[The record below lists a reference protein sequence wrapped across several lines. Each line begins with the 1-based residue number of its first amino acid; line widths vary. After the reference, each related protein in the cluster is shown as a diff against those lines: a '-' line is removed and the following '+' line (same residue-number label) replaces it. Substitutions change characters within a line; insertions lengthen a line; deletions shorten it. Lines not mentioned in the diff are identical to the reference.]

1 MTQNLDSTFIFCY
14 QNTWWL
20 LQNLRLF
27 DQSIFYMRS
36 DTGAFICF
44 LLKYLWIGK
53 TRIILLIS
61 LSHYLLFICCIYLSR
76 INYRMSGTRH
86 KVYSKLMIKA
96 SEWIALV
103 FLILKK
109 LLLLLIFEQL
119 HKMLWKHIYER

>member
-14 QNTWWL
+14 PNTWWL

-27 DQSIFYMRS
+27 DQSIFYIRS

-86 KVYSKLMIKA
+86 KVHSKLMIKA

>member
-14 QNTWWL
+14 PNTWWL

-27 DQSIFYMRS
+27 DQSIFYIRS

>member
-14 QNTWWL
+14 PNTWWL

-27 DQSIFYMRS
+27 DQSIFYIRS

-103 FLILKK
+103 FLTLKK

>member
-1 MTQNLDSTFIFCY
+1 MTQNLDSTFIFY
-14 QNTWWL
+14 YPNTWWL

-27 DQSIFYMRS
+27 DQSIFYIRS

>member
-1 MTQNLDSTFIFCY
+1 MSWHKTLTAHSFFVIQTPGDCDKIWDYLIKVFFTG
-14 QNTWWL
+14 
-20 LQNLRLF
+20 
-27 DQSIFYMRS
+27 

>member
-14 QNTWWL
+14 PNTWWL

-27 DQSIFYMRS
+27 DQSIFYIRS

-61 LSHYLLFICCIYLSR
+61 LSHYLLSICCIYLSR

>member
-119 HKMLWKHIYER
+119 HKMFWKHIDER

>member
-14 QNTWWL
+14 PNTWWL

>member
-14 QNTWWL
+14 PNTWWL

-119 HKMLWKHIYER
+119 HKMFWKHIDER

>member
-14 QNTWWL
+14 PNTWWL
-20 LQNLRLF
+20 WQNLRLF
-27 DQSIFYMRS
+27 DQSIFYIRS

-76 INYRMSGTRH
+76 INYRMSGARH

>member
-1 MTQNLDSTFIFCY
+1 MTQILDSTFIFCY
-14 QNTWWL
+14 PNTWWL

-27 DQSIFYMRS
+27 DQSIFYIRS

>member
-1 MTQNLDSTFIFCY
+1 MSQNLDSTFIFCY
-14 QNTWWL
+14 PNTWWL

-27 DQSIFYMRS
+27 DQSIFYIRS

>member
-1 MTQNLDSTFIFCY
+1 MTQNLDSTFIFSY
-14 QNTWWL
+14 PNTWWL
-20 LQNLRLF
+20 IQNLRLF
-27 DQSIFYMRS
+27 DQSIFYIRS

-76 INYRMSGTRH
+76 INYRMSGTWH

-96 SEWIALV
+96 SEWIAQV

-119 HKMLWKHIYER
+119 HKMFWKHIDER

>member
-27 DQSIFYMRS
+27 DQSIFYIRS

-119 HKMLWKHIYER
+119 HKMFWKHIDER